1 MESIIRALVVYLVL
15 LIVFRFSGKRS
26 LSETTSFDLILL
38 LIISE
43 TIQQALIDGDNSITN
58 ALLLVLTLVGADVVL
73 SLVKQKSSFVE
84 RWVDGMPLVV
94 VKDGAMIKD
103 RADRERIDESDI
115 LEAARELHGLE
126 RLDDVKYAVLE
137 RGGNI
142 TIVPKK

>member
-43 TIQQALIDGDNSITN
+43 TIQQALVDGDNSITN

-103 RADRERIDESDI
+103 RADHERIDESDI
-115 LEAARELHGLE
+115 LEAARELQGLE